1 MAQVP
6 NKNIDNASGQVVR
19 LDIQNTGKAIATHNF
34 GPRNDAGTI
43 LPCEFL
49 ADDTTNKLLI
59 RKSSGGDQANPNPTS
74 GTAADFFVIGN
85 LDTEHLG
92 LLPRA
97 GTTTFPMTGQL
108 IIDEGSGASAPA
120 IAFDGDADTGI
131 FRVGPNT
138 IGFATAGVERV
149 EISDAGLDMSN
160 GLAIRFQ
167 DSSGA
172 PYVALKSPSS
182 VGDNRTFTLPATT
195 GSVGQFLSV
204 STSNHS
210 ATNAELEFA
219 TPQSVPTGA
228 VFCMAVLTVPTGYL
242 ECNGAAVSRTTY
254 AALFGVIGTQYN
266 TGGETSSEF
275 RLPDLRGEFVRG
287 FDNGR
292 NIDSDRVSASDGIGS
307 SQTSQNKQHNHTA
320 TSNVTD
326 NGHRHSP
333 TVSASGGQNNLNSAA
348 EGRGIAI
355 NDNVVGN
362 YGGGSGTGLGPLGN
376 RHFMNNATTG
386 ISVSTTTQNHGGSEA
401 RPRNVALMYI
411 IRT

>member
-92 LLPRA
+92 LLPRT

-108 IIDEGSGASAPA
+108 IVDDGSGASAPA

-172 PYVALKSPSS
+172 PFVALKSPGS
-182 VGDNRTFTLPATT
+182 VSANRTFTLPATT

-204 STSNHS
+204 ATSNHS

-228 VFCMAVLTVPTGYL
+228 VFCMAVASAPSGYL
-242 ECNGAAVSRTTY
+242 ECDGAAVSRTTY

-292 NIDSDRVSASDGIGS
+292 NIDSDRVSANDGIGS

-320 TSNVTD
+320 NSSVTD
-326 NGHRHSP
+326 PGHRHLP
-333 TVSASGGQNNLNSAA
+333 ENYSANSQQTN
-348 EGRGIAI
+348 GHGLAI
-355 NDNVVGN
+355 NDRIIGN
-362 YGGGSGTGLGPLGN
+362 YGGGSGQGLGPIGN
-376 RHFMNNATTG
+376 RHFMETTTTG
-386 ISVSTTTQNHGGSEA
+386 ITVSTTTQNDGGSEA
-401 RPRNVALMYI
+401 RPRNVALMYV